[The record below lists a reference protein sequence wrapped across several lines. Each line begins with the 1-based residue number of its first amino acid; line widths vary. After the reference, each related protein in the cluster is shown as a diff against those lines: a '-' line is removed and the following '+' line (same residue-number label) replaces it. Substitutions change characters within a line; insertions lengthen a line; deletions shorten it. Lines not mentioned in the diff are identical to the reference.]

1 MHLWPES
8 CANAIGNSNSSRRC
22 LRLPKVQP
30 ENFPIQC
37 ARTEFHCPNGPRL
50 DSRYWKSSVQ
60 HQPKFS
66 QFDGNRR
73 QWVISSMKTLRN
85 NQWFESCL
93 WLFFNTSVTNWP
105 NNGSGLAYRSEVIRN
120 TSTGIPTVQFSALCS
135 NAIASEQSPHSR
147 WGRRGVGSSPDDP
160 SKVLGSC
167 LTFFSCKLTLPTQC
181 PLFRNHMK
189 CRT

>member
-1 MHLWPES
+1 VHLWPES

-105 NNGSGLAYRSEVIRN
+105 NDKLAKQWLRFGVPIRSLSEHLNWYPDCSIL
-120 TSTGIPTVQFSALCS
+120 STMFECNS
-135 NAIASEQSPHSR
+135 
-147 WGRRGVGSSPDDP
+147 
-160 SKVLGSC
+160 
-167 LTFFSCKLTLPTQC
+167 
-181 PLFRNHMK
+181 
-189 CRT
+189 